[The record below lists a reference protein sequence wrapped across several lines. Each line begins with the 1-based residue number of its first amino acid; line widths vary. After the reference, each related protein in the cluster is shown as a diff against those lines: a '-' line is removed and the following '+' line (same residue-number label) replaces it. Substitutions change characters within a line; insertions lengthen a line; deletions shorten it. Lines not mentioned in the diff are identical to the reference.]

1 MPVASGSDTIVVV
14 EDDPSIAG
22 LLELNLRRAGYVV
35 HVAADGEGGLDV
47 IRARRPAVVILDIG
61 LPGMDGLEVCRRI
74 RASDEAVAVIFLTAR
89 REEID
94 RILGLE
100 LGADDYVTKPFSPR
114 ELVLRIKA
122 ILNRGAVQEGG
133 KEKSSVLEQGCLKMD
148 TNAFRAWVSDVE
160 MQLTPIEFKILH
172 TLLKVPNTVKTREQL
187 LYDVWEDTATE
198 VLDRTVDAHVK
209 RLRSKMGKA
218 RDMIETVRGIGYR
231 LEERTL

>member
-22 LLELNLRRAGYVV
+22 LLELYLRRAGYVV

-100 LGADDYVTKPFSPR
+100 LGADDYVTKPFSPGEMVARVRARLRRQAGGATTSVAVVEVGNVVVDLGRR
-114 ELVLRIKA
+114 EVKLDGGVVPLATREYELLRI
-122 ILNRGAVQEGG
+122 LCDNRGLALTRRQILD
-133 KEKSSVLEQGCLKMD
+133 S
-148 TNAFRAWVSDVE
+148 AWGTGWVGDE
-160 MQLTPIEFKILH
+160 
-172 TLLKVPNTVKTREQL
+172 
-187 LYDVWEDTATE
+187 
-198 VLDRTVDAHVK
+198 RTVDVHVAQ
-209 RLRSKMGKA
+209 LRSKLGN
-218 RDMIETVRGIGYR
+218 RFPLSTVWGIGYR
-231 LEERTL
+231 LD

>member
-22 LLELNLRRAGYVV
+22 LLELYLRRAGYVV

-47 IRARRPAVVILDIG
+47 IRARRPAVVILDIV

-100 LGADDYVTKPFSPR
+100 LGADDYVTKPFSPGEMVAR
-114 ELVLRIKA
+114 V
-122 ILNRGAVQEGG
+122 
-133 KEKSSVLEQGCLKMD
+133 
-148 TNAFRAWVSDVE
+148 RA
-160 MQLTPIEFKILH
+160 
-172 TLLKVPNTVKTREQL
+172 
-187 LYDVWEDTATE
+187 
-198 VLDRTVDAHVK
+198 
-209 RLRSKMGKA
+209 RLRRQAG
-218 RDMIETVRGIGYR
+218 
-231 LEERTL
+231 